1 MPGHPK
7 HHGTVASRKAGGR
20 RIPLWTPR
28 GPAVNAG
35 PMAEDETD
43 EQEEP
48 GPPVRAGQGAAR
60 GEKSGPRGI
69 SATPHDGL
77 FRALVSDPGRAAA
90 LIRDHLP
97 ERIVGLLADAPPV
110 PLDGSFVDETLR
122 SSQSDMLF
130 KVELASGGPALVYV
144 LVEHKSYADPGTP
157 LQLAKYMVQ
166 IWMRHAQGRA
176 DRLRALPPIIPVVF
190 SHGAARWSVA
200 EGLGAM
206 IAAEDPEL
214 VFLPGERFIL
224 RVLTALPTE
233 ELSRDAALRAGL
245 IALTRR
251 GIEDLELIVEGL
263 AGEGTLRRQVFEYI
277 LLTYPEAEMDALRAN
292 LRAAG
297 FDEMEG
303 LVGTIAEALM
313 ERGEARGLKRGL
325 ERGLEQGLER
335 GEARGLERGKAE
347 GLEQG
352 KAEGLTRL
360 LERRFG
366 PLPATARDR
375 IAAAG
380 PGELDAWL
388 DRVLDADS
396 LDAVLGKSDRH

>member
-1 MPGHPK
+1 
-7 HHGTVASRKAGGR
+7 
-20 RIPLWTPR
+20 
-28 GPAVNAG
+28 
-35 PMAEDETD
+35 
-43 EQEEP
+43 
-48 GPPVRAGQGAAR
+48 
-60 GEKSGPRGI
+60 
-69 SATPHDGL
+69 
-77 FRALVSDPGRAAA
+77 
-90 LIRDHLP
+90 
-97 ERIVGLLADAPPV
+97 
-110 PLDGSFVDETLR
+110 
-122 SSQSDMLF
+122 
-130 KVELASGGPALVYV
+130 
-144 LVEHKSYADPGTP
+144 
-157 LQLAKYMVQ
+157 
-166 IWMRHAQGRA
+166 MRHAQGRA

-313 ERGEARGLKRGL
+313 ERGEARGL
-325 ERGLEQGLER
+325 ERGLKR

-347 GLEQG
+347 GLERG

>member
-1 MPGHPK
+1 MY
-7 HHGTVASRKAGGR
+7 A
-20 RIPLWTPR
+20 
-28 GPAVNAG
+28 
-35 PMAEDETD
+35 
-43 EQEEP
+43 
-48 GPPVRAGQGAAR
+48 
-60 GEKSGPRGI
+60 
-69 SATPHDGL
+69 
-77 FRALVSDPGRAAA
+77 
-90 LIRDHLP
+90 
-97 ERIVGLLADAPPV
+97 
-110 PLDGSFVDETLR
+110 
-122 SSQSDMLF
+122 
-130 KVELASGGPALVYV
+130 

-157 LQLAKYMVQ
+157 LQLANYMVQ
-166 IWMRHAQGRA
+166 IWKRHAQGRA

-190 SHGAARWSVA
+190 YHGGTRWSVA

-206 IAAEDPEL
+206 LATEDPEL

-233 ELSRDAALRAGL
+233 ELSHDAALRAGL

-251 GIEDLELIVEGL
+251 AIEFVTMIVEGV
-263 AGEGTLRRQVFEYI
+263 AEDDTLQKQIFEYI
-277 LLTYPEAEMDALRAN
+277 LLTYPEKDMEVLRAN

-313 ERGEARGLKRGL
+313 ERGEARGLKRG
-325 ERGLEQGLER
+325 
-335 GEARGLERGKAE
+335 EARGLERGKAV

-352 KAEGLTRL
+352 KAVGLEQGKADVLTRL

-366 PLPATARDR
+366 SLPPTARDR

-388 DRVLDADS
+388 DRVLDADG
-396 LDAVLGKSDRH
+396 LDAVFGRSDRR